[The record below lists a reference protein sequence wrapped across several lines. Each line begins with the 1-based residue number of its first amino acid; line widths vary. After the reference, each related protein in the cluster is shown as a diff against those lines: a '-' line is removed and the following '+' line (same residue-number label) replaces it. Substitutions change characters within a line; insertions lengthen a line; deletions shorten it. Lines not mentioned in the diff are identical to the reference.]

1 MTFGPNFIVGTMFNT
16 PPVFP
21 VYVTMLTLEWLKNLG
36 GKQSLTGLNKM
47 MVNCK
52 TCGHG
57 CHCESDKIDS
67 EHYTPLMDVCECKK
81 CQHEVKEEIEY
92 EECLSCQ

>member
-1 MTFGPNFIVGTMFNT
+1 
-16 PPVFP
+16 
-21 VYVTMLTLEWLKNLG
+21 
-36 GKQSLTGLNKM
+36 M
-47 MVNCK
+47 MVKCK

-57 CHCESDKIDS
+57 CHCESDKINS
-67 EHYTPLMDVCECKK
+67 QHYTPLMDVCECKK

>member
-1 MTFGPNFIVGTMFNT
+1 
-16 PPVFP
+16 
-21 VYVTMLTLEWLKNLG
+21 
-36 GKQSLTGLNKM
+36 M

-81 CQHEVKEEIEY
+81 CQHEIKEEIEY

>member
-1 MTFGPNFIVGTMFNT
+1 
-16 PPVFP
+16 
-21 VYVTMLTLEWLKNLG
+21 
-36 GKQSLTGLNKM
+36 M
-47 MVNCK
+47 MVKCK

-81 CQHEVKEEIEY
+81 CQHEVEEDKY

>member
-1 MTFGPNFIVGTMFNT
+1 
-16 PPVFP
+16 
-21 VYVTMLTLEWLKNLG
+21 
-36 GKQSLTGLNKM
+36 M
-47 MVNCK
+47 MVKCK

-81 CQHEVKEEIEY
+81 CQHEVKEEIELIIAI
-92 EECLSCQ
+92 CLLAIFGGPAR